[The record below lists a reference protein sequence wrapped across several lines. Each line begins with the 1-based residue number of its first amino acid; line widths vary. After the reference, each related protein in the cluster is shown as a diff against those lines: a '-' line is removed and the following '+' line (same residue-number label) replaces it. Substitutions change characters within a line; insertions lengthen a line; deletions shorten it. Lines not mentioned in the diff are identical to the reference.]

1 MCAGEGGWFYE
12 KKISIEAFRY
22 LGSSEKAR
30 LLFFFLSLSLLYFK
44 SHIYVAIHVFFFI
57 IIIDDEA
64 GFLFLLSSLFMRN
77 GKWA

>member
-1 MCAGEGGWFYE
+1 MVLR
-12 KKISIEAFRY
+12 KKNLYRGFQISRQLRKSEVAVFFP
-22 LGSSEKAR
+22 LALSS
-30 LLFFFLSLSLLYFK
+30 LFQV
-44 SHIYVAIHVFFFI
+44 SHICSYPCLFFI